1 MGRLGGSERLGSLG
15 AIGSLG
21 GLGAIGGSDYIISVV
36 NQSECQL
43 TMEHSI

>member
-1 MGRLGGSERLGSLG
+1 MGRLGGSERLGGLGDLGNLGSLG
-15 AIGSLG
+15 AMG
-21 GLGAIGGSDYIISVV
+21 GTDYIISVV